1 MLLQKVRLPNLSSI
15 PPISSPAELAFYVG
29 VYTLVS
35 SANTTI
41 NTTPSPFANNNSSS
55 TPQPGSNPSLGGS
68 LPTDQPPSAPP
79 VYSSKLAVVSVRLP
93 VKEGD
98 ARGTGFGMS
107 MGRRQGKEAEGG
119 TGGGTTN
126 GTTTNTTGN
135 VQSGGEGGSEPIPIG
150 GNSNGNGTNGSSGTP
165 NLSPATK
172 RRPLTSSFSMLGG
185 LNTFTDSA
193 ASPLNS
199 SRPSRALKGTTSSF
213 IRSWEGLP
221 LSQVQLKMI
230 AEANAGKDTIFGFQT
245 MGKGVFWNEIG
256 KGKKVSLLPLYQI
269 SQLVLISDTLTG
281 SIESNHLLGFPD
293 LYRCESTHCIALANR
308 SADRVRNG
316 RHLVDG

>member
-1 MLLQKVRLPNLSSI
+1 LI
-15 PPISSPAELAFYVG
+15 G

-41 NTTPSPFANNNSSS
+41 NTTPSPFANNNAASV
-55 TPQPGSNPSLGGS
+55 PQPGSNPSLGGS
-68 LPTDQPPSAPP
+68 LPLEQPPSAPP
-79 VYSSKLAVVSVRLP
+79 VYSSKLAVVSVRFP
-93 VKEGD
+93 VKEGE

-119 TGGGTTN
+119 PGGATN
-126 GTTTNTTGN
+126 GTTTTSGN
-135 VQSGGEGGSEPIPIG
+135 GQNGGEGSSEPIPIG
-150 GNSNGNGTNGSSGTP
+150 GTGNGNGTNGSTGTP

-185 LNTFTDSA
+185 LNTFAESA
-193 ASPLNS
+193 TSPLNS

-221 LSQVQLKMI
+221 LSQMQLKMI

-256 KGKKVSLLPLYQI
+256 KGKKVSLASPLHRY
-269 SQLVLISDTLTG
+269 SL
-281 SIESNHLLGFPD
+281 
-293 LYRCESTHCIALANR
+293 
-308 SADRVRNG
+308 RVE
-316 RHLVDG
+316 